1 VRRGAKDV
9 DLGDAYPL
17 TRIGRIKTDRR
28 GAVAVFDLVPV
39 HDGGDEVFQ
48 PLALLASVGCG
59 DSGSEDGGA
68 QGSQRSPC
76 LPNVERGDMTVA
88 DGFLAGGLG
97 GDGFEGEGDFDE
109 AAVVVIFH

>member
-28 GAVAVFDLVPV
+28 VAVAVFDLVPV

-48 PLALLASVGCG
+48 PLALLVSVGCG

-68 QGSQRSPC
+68 HGGQRSPRP
-76 LPNVERGDMTVA
+76 LNVEGGDVPVA
-88 DGFLAGGLG
+88 DGFLAGRLLAEPG
-97 GDGFEGEGDFDE
+97 EGKGDFD
-109 AAVVVIFH
+109 

>member
-9 DLGDAYPL
+9 GLGDAYPL

-28 GAVAVFDLVPV
+28 GAVAIFDLVPIY
-39 HDGGDEVFQ
+39 DGGDEVFQ

-76 LPNVERGDMTVA
+76 LPIVERGDVPVV
-88 DGFLAGGLG
+88 DGLLAGGLG
-97 GDGFEGEGDFDE
+97 GGGFEGGGR
-109 AAVVVIFH
+109 VRLGV